1 MAFLAP
7 IFGAIGSLFG
17 AVSSFIGGLG
27 FIGKALLGIGL
38 NLAAQYLLRK
48 EPKREPTGT
57 QLQTNYG
64 TDVPRQVACGLV
76 GIAGHDVHVNT
87 YGGDNKWLQWVFQ
100 ISDYPLDGFSRLAI
114 NGEWATLDL
123 DNPHPTRGWPIL
135 SGELSGRS
143 WLKFVDGRQTAADAE
158 LIARANPS
166 ERWTAEH
173 VGLGCAYVIYTAEYD
188 QENPTGMPD
197 LFFEVRGARLYDWR
211 KDSTVGGT
219 GGHRWNDPSTHE
231 FSENPVVI
239 DYNYRRGF
247 SINGDLFCGMGMD
260 PVDLPLDRYTSAANV
275 SDETVNGDTRY
286 RCSIMLDCTA
296 VHGDNIE
303 ALMKSCGG
311 IVIDA
316 VEGSW
321 PLIGTAQP
329 IIATITD
336 DDLVV
341 GQPVQWQAKRSMSEL
356 VNSISGT
363 YPDKEQLWAM
373 VGYEAVV
380 SNDAVAVDRRTRDL
394 GMDFPTVRSPFQAKQ
409 LASIYL
415 RENRFEATA
424 EITVRPR
431 WQALKPG
438 DWITWNSDRYGNKTY
453 IVVEATLLAL
463 ESDAPRCKRLRL
475 QERSATIYDGVTPP
489 NIVVPVKPGKPVYL
503 QQVQG
508 LLVSAV
514 TAGADGKYMPAL
526 QASWNTITD
535 VTVTGVELRWY
546 PVEEPTAVS
555 YTSVPVDETVALMV
569 EGIVSD
575 TEYEVQTRLI
585 TDPQRTVVWSSPY
598 IVRTMAQGY
607 TDIDRDGV
615 ADIVNDVTEWFGHNT
630 RETIEELRRNVLLD
644 IEQDAANYRDKQQL
658 RRELA
663 STYGDARASWREDIL
678 VMTGPGSALAL
689 RLEELEAEIDGSISQ
704 AVEALQVQIQDV
716 DGQVQA
722 NATAITDLSTTV
734 SGISSSV
741 TIRGEAMSSPGG
753 GWARYGVQVKTGSGN
768 EWSQAAFYMDTDGT
782 DSRVVFTAGKFIISD
797 GTSDATPFVFQ
808 DGTAFVEN
816 VRLGTLYFDQLMSN
830 NGKLILTGSGANASI
845 EVFN

>member
-1 MAFLAP
+1 
-7 IFGAIGSLFG
+7 
-17 AVSSFIGGLG
+17 
-27 FIGKALLGIGL
+27 
-38 NLAAQYLLRK
+38 
-48 EPKREPTGT
+48 
-57 QLQTNYG
+57 
-64 TDVPRQVACGLV
+64 
-76 GIAGHDVHVNT
+76 
-87 YGGDNKWLQWVFQ
+87 
-100 ISDYPLDGFSRLAI
+100 
-114 NGEWATLDL
+114 
-123 DNPHPTRGWPIL
+123 
-135 SGELSGRS
+135 
-143 WLKFVDGRQTAADAE
+143 
-158 LIARANPS
+158 
-166 ERWTAEH
+166 
-173 VGLGCAYVIYTAEYD
+173 
-188 QENPTGMPD
+188 
-197 LFFEVRGARLYDWR
+197 
-211 KDSTVGGT
+211 
-219 GGHRWNDPSTHE
+219 
-231 FSENPVVI
+231 
-239 DYNYRRGF
+239 
-247 SINGDLFCGMGMD
+247 
-260 PVDLPLDRYTSAANV
+260 
-275 SDETVNGDTRY
+275 
-286 RCSIMLDCTA
+286 
-296 VHGDNIE
+296 
-303 ALMKSCGG
+303 
-311 IVIDA
+311 
-316 VEGSW
+316 
-321 PLIGTAQP
+321 
-329 IIATITD
+329 
-336 DDLVV
+336 
-341 GQPVQWQAKRSMSEL
+341 
-356 VNSISGT
+356 
-363 YPDKEQLWAM
+363 
-373 VGYEAVV
+373 
-380 SNDAVAVDRRTRDL
+380 
-394 GMDFPTVRSPFQAKQ
+394 
-409 LASIYL
+409 
-415 RENRFEATA
+415 
-424 EITVRPR
+424 
-431 WQALKPG
+431 
-438 DWITWNSDRYGNKTY
+438 
-453 IVVEATLLAL
+453 
-463 ESDAPRCKRLRL
+463 
-475 QERSATIYDGVTPP
+475 
-489 NIVVPVKPGKPVYL
+489 
-503 QQVQG
+503 